1 MSTKT
6 PNKPRMGRPS
16 AYKEEYA
23 MQALKL
29 TLLGATDKELADFFG
44 VRESTLNN
52 WKKKQPDF
60 LESLKKGKEIA
71 DANVASKLYSRAM
84 GARLT
89 VQQPQKLKQI
99 TYHENGK
106 KKSETETV
114 RVVDLEVEQPPDT
127 TAIIFWLKNRQPD
140 KWRDRKEVS
149 TDVTVNN
156 ELEGKSDEELRKIIE
171 DAK

>member
-1 MSTKT
+1 
-6 PNKPRMGRPS
+6 
-16 AYKEEYA
+16 
-23 MQALKL
+23 
-29 TLLGATDKELADFFG
+29 
-44 VRESTLNN
+44 
-52 WKKKQPDF
+52 
-60 LESLKKGKEIA
+60 
-71 DANVASKLYSRAM
+71 M

-99 TYHENGK
+99 TNHENGK

-114 RVVDLEVEQPPDT
+114 RVVDLEVEQPPAT